1 MCFTHNN
8 SCIIFYLHVLLSF
21 LVLCHTL
28 PLRLIMFLM
37 LMLYVQKHVTPNKY
51 FSAIDKFI
59 VLMCLFG
66 LKNELYNSYVIFI

>member
-1 MCFTHNN
+1 
-8 SCIIFYLHVLLSF
+8 
-21 LVLCHTL
+21 
-28 PLRLIMFLM
+28 MFLM